1 MPFLS
6 SVSHRRPLI
15 SDQYIVIHVDFYL
28 YLYIYIYS
36 RKKCQIGFCSFS
48 MPGLEAEKFQG
59 DPWEPLQ
66 KAEVDGAGS
75 LRGED
80 AKIELRDFGVLK
92 DG

>member
-1 MPFLS
+1 
-6 SVSHRRPLI
+6 
-15 SDQYIVIHVDFYL
+15 
-28 YLYIYIYS
+28 
-36 RKKCQIGFCSFS
+36 

-80 AKIELRDFGVLK
+80 AKMADDLSTF
-92 DG
+92 